1 MPRGKTTDAQT
12 IYNIMASYFETRS
25 FTQTSRDL
33 DIPISTV
40 EKLVKEHIND
50 KEYVELWNKKK
61 EDFVNKVDVVIYQA
75 IDRLTKEMDKQ
86 DNIPINQLTTAIGT
100 LYDKKMMA
108 QTGVMGNDTPSV
120 QINIV
125 NNEHLEKALYEEDE
139 NE

>member
-1 MPRGKTTDAQT
+1 MPRGKTTDTQT

-25 FTQTSRDL
+25 FAQTSRDL
-33 DIPISTV
+33 DIPISTI

-125 NNEHLEKALYEEDE
+125 DNSNLEKALYEEE
-139 NE
+139 E

>member
-1 MPRGKTTDAQT
+1 MAQGKKTDKQT

-25 FTQTSRDL
+25 FAQTSKDL

-50 KEYVELWNKKK
+50 KEFVELWNRKK

-75 IDRLTKEMDKQ
+75 IDRLIKEMDKQ
-86 DNIPINQLTTAIGT
+86 ENIPINQLTTAIGT

-125 NNEHLEKALYEEDE
+125 DNSNLESTLYEEE
-139 NE
+139 Q

>member
-1 MPRGKTTDAQT
+1 MAKGQKTDTQT

-25 FTQTSRDL
+25 FAQTSKDL
-33 DIPISTV
+33 DIPTSTV

-50 KEYVELWNKKK
+50 KEFVELWNKKK
-61 EDFVNKVDVVIYQA
+61 EDFVNKVDVIIYQA

-86 DNIPINQLTTAIGT
+86 ENIPINQLTTAIGT

-108 QTGVMGNDTPSV
+108 QTGIMGNDTPSV

-125 NNEHLEKALYEEDE
+125 DNSNLEKSLYEEE
-139 NE
+139 E

>member
-1 MPRGKTTDAQT
+1 MAQGKKTDKQT

-25 FTQTSRDL
+25 FAQTSKDL

-50 KEYVELWNKKK
+50 KEFVELWNRKK

-75 IDRLTKEMDKQ
+75 IDRLIKEMDKQ
-86 DNIPINQLTTAIGT
+86 ESIPINQLTTAIGT
-100 LYDKKMMA
+100 LYDKKIMA
-108 QTGVMGNDTPSV
+108 QTGVMGNDTPNV

-125 NNEHLEKALYEEDE
+125 DNSNLESTLYEEE
-139 NE
+139 Q

>member
-1 MPRGKTTDAQT
+1 MPRGKTTDTQT

-25 FTQTSRDL
+25 FAQTSRDL
-33 DIPISTV
+33 DIPISTI

-50 KEYVELWNKKK
+50 KEYVELWNRKK

-108 QTGVMGNDTPSV
+108 QAGVMGNDTPSV

-125 NNEHLEKALYEEDE
+125 NNEDLEKTLYEEE
-139 NE
+139 

>member
-1 MPRGKTTDAQT
+1 MAQGKKTDKQT
-12 IYNIMASYFETRS
+12 IYNIMSSYFETRS
-25 FTQTSRDL
+25 FTQTSNDL
-33 DIPISTV
+33 GIPISTV

-50 KEYVELWNKKK
+50 KEFVELWNRKK

-75 IDRLTKEMDKQ
+75 IDRLIKEMDKQ
-86 DNIPINQLTTAIGT
+86 ENIPINQLTTAIGT

-125 NNEHLEKALYEEDE
+125 DNSNLESTLYEEE
-139 NE
+139 Q